1 MSNIIDH
8 ISALILVI
16 GEFLFSWVRDY
27 EITFYILLLLFK
39 LTVFYIFIS
48 FIFLSILNRVVS
60 MYKLYNTIYNNNGKE
75 VGYISKKLLNVDKVS
90 KAQKYAIIDYLLN

>member
-1 MSNIIDH
+1 
-8 ISALILVI
+8 
-16 GEFLFSWVRDY
+16 
-27 EITFYILLLLFK
+27 
-39 LTVFYIFIS
+39 
-48 FIFLSILNRVVS
+48 